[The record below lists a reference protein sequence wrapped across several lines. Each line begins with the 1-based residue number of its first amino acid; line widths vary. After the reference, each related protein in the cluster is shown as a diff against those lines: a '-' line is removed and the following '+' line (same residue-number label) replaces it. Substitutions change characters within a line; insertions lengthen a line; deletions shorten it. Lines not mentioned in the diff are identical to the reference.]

1 MMKEHYLLEKNIIFL
16 NHGSFGA
23 CPKSVFKNYQNWQR
37 LLENQPV
44 QFFSHDVYKYLE
56 ESRTHLSNLIT
67 CDSDDIIFIP
77 NPTTAINTVIRSL
90 LIDKNYEVLTSNHE
104 YGAMIRAWEWFSKN
118 KGYTL
123 TQKHLRTPFT
133 TRDKF
138 LDNLWEGITKKT
150 KIIFISH
157 ITSPTAIIFPVEE
170 ICHRARN
177 EGILTII
184 DGAHVPGHIQLD
196 ISALDPD
203 IYIGACHKWL
213 SAPKGSSF
221 MYVKKDTQDMIDPLI
236 ISWGKEVDPSPSTF
250 INENQYQ
257 GTRDLSP
264 YLAVPTAINFQNDNN
279 WNLVK
284 ARCKGLTK
292 KTLISLQNILKTDL
306 LCPINDDW
314 LAQMASIQIPVNDS
328 TAIKNKLLNN
338 YNIEIPIFKWDNKN
352 MLRFSFN
359 AYNDESDSTALID
372 AINKIFS

>member
-1 MMKEHYLLEKNIIFL
+1 M
-16 NHGSFGA
+16 
-23 CPKSVFKNYQNWQR
+23 
-37 LLENQPV
+37 
-44 QFFSHDVYKYLE
+44 
-56 ESRTHLSNLIT
+56 
-67 CDSDDIIFIP
+67 
-77 NPTTAINTVIRSL
+77 
-90 LIDKNYEVLTSNHE
+90 
-104 YGAMIRAWEWFSKN
+104 EWFSKN

-221 MYVKKDTQDMIDPLI
+221 MYVKKDGFQ
-236 ISWGKEVDPSPSTF
+236 SPHIHNVS
-250 INENQYQ
+250 
-257 GTRDLSP
+257 D
-264 YLAVPTAINFQNDNN
+264 
-279 WNLVK
+279 
-284 ARCKGLTK
+284 
-292 KTLISLQNILKTDL
+292 KTLIVFVYFS
-306 LCPINDDW
+306 
-314 LAQMASIQIPVNDS
+314 
-328 TAIKNKLLNN
+328 KNWEDGDPGGTYLS
-338 YNIEIPIFKWDNKN
+338 DG
-352 MLRFSFN
+352 
-359 AYNDESDSTALID
+359 NDES
-372 AINKIFS
+372 KIIFEPSGENCGFSSFPA